1 MSLTAAIC
9 RPAGAAGLA
18 AAFIGVMLAKLKVLQ
33 PARPEVRE
41 RAALMLDRHGDR
53 ILRCAIHTCTTCRM
67 RRRCSRTRWCSI

>member
-18 AAFIGVMLAKLKVLQ
+18 AAFIVAMLAKLKVLQ

-53 ILRCAIHTCTTCRM
+53 ILR
-67 RRRCSRTRWCSI
+67 